1 VARSATILPPI
12 FAVCGDVRS
21 TSLRTITLKVSRKR
35 GEGGTKM
42 CGRYTLS
49 TPVGTLAEEF
59 DIAEPLPEL
68 QPNYNVAPTQEVPAV
83 LAGNGGGERRLEML
97 RWGLIPSW
105 ADDPGIGARM
115 INARSETVAE
125 KPSFRRAFKDRRCL
139 IPADGFY
146 EWQKT
151 NDGKQ
156 PYYLRMKSGRPFA
169 FAGLWENWKGDGGEI
184 RSCTILT
191 TNPNDLA
198 REVHNRM
205 PVILPPEV
213 YEIWLDP
220 DLGETDQLLSLLAPY
235 PPGDM
240 EAYPVSR
247 RVNSPSNNEPSCVES
262 VA

>member
-1 VARSATILPPI
+1 
-12 FAVCGDVRS
+12 
-21 TSLRTITLKVSRKR
+21 
-35 GEGGTKM
+35 M
-42 CGRYTLS
+42 
-49 TPVGTLAEEF
+49 
-59 DIAEPLPEL
+59 

-83 LAGNGGGERRLEML
+83 VAGNGGGDRRLEML

-125 KPSFRRAFKDRRCL
+125 KPSFRRAFKERRCL

-151 NDGKQ
+151 NGGKQ
-156 PYYLRMKSGRPFA
+156 PHYIRMKNGRPFA
-169 FAGLWENWKGDGGEI
+169 FAGLWESWKGDGNEI

-191 TNPNDLA
+191 TNPNDIA
-198 REVHNRM
+198 GEIHNRM
-205 PVILPPEV
+205 PVILPPEG
-213 YEIWLDP
+213 YEVWLYP
-220 DLGETDQLLSLLAPY
+220 DVRETDQLLSLLAPY
-235 PPGDM
+235 PPSDM